1 MKISSL
7 FCFEENHCV
16 GGSQPEA
23 DKDSVSAHSEKG

>member
-1 MKISSL
+1 MKKSSL

-23 DKDSVSAHSEKG
+23 DKSAKG